1 MIQPHMGESE
11 PFYTPTPDLFGN
23 ADAYAM
29 YTTYAAALEYYG
41 LADRFPSDAELR
53 HMTVEL
59 LAERYDVEDVANA
72 ELELVE
78 EAIVEARTILEMR
91 R

>member
-1 MIQPHMGESE
+1 M
-11 PFYTPTPDLFGN
+11 PTPDLFGN

-41 LADRFPSDAELR
+41 LADRFPADAELR
-53 HMTVEL
+53 HVTIEL

-78 EAIVEARTILEMR
+78 EAIVEARAILEER